1 MALAVLAAL
10 ASAFCFALGAALQ
23 HREAIAVTSGGVA
36 DPRLLWKLCHRPL
49 WLVGTLADLGSMA
62 LHIFALA
69 MGTLALVQ
77 PLGVTGILW
86 AIPLAAV
93 LRRQAVRKGD
103 IVAGVAV
110 AVGLFALLESLPA
123 RPGHHLPV
131 YSSILA
137 LAGGVFAFAAVMT
150 GISHFTPGRPRAIL
164 LAVAAG
170 TSFGMTAVLI
180 RTLMLLIKHG
190 GTPGQFISAGVAT
203 SVLGLFGYLL
213 LQTAYRSG
221 HFAGSLAT
229 TTVLNPVVA
238 VLAGGLLLHE
248 GLPAGWKH
256 LTVIG
261 VAAAVICVGIAQLV
275 RSPAVLHCEAG
286 PASPALPE
294 AAGFQPEQRPVAVS
308 RVAVAGSS
316 ARG

>member
-62 LHIFALA
+62 LHILALS

-86 AIPLAAV
+86 AIPLAAI
-93 LRRQAVRKGD
+93 LRRQAVRRGD
-103 IVAGVAV
+103 LVAGIAV
-110 AVGLFALLESLPA
+110 AIGLFALLESLPA
-123 RPGHHLPV
+123 RPGHHLPTH
-131 YSSILA
+131 SSILVVA
-137 LAGGVFAFAAVMT
+137 AGIFGFAAVMT
-150 GISHFTPGRPRAIL
+150 AVAHFAPGRPRAIL

-180 RTLMLLIKHG
+180 RTLMLLIRHG
-190 GTPGQFISAGVAT
+190 GTPGQFITAAVAT
-203 SVLGLFGYLL
+203 SVLGLCGYLL

-261 VAAAVICVGIAQLV
+261 VAAAVICAGIAQLV
-275 RSPAVLHCEAG
+275 RSPAVLQCEG
-286 PASPALPE
+286 DE
-294 AAGFQPEQRPVAVS
+294 AAPTPPPSAT
-308 RVAVAGSS
+308 RVAAAGA
-316 ARG
+316 ARS

>member
-62 LHIFALA
+62 LHVLALSV
-69 MGTLALVQ
+69 GTLALVQ

-93 LRRQAVRKGD
+93 LRRQAVRRAD
-103 IVAGVAV
+103 LLAGVAV
-110 AVGLFALLESLPA
+110 AIGLFALLQSLPT
-123 RPGHHLPV
+123 RPGHHLPGWTFIV
-131 YSSILA
+131 VLA
-137 LAGGVFAFAAVMT
+137 AGVFVFAATMT
-150 GISHFTPGRPRAIL
+150 AIAHFAPGRPRAIL

-180 RTLMLLIKHG
+180 RTLMLLIRHG
-190 GTPGQFISAGVAT
+190 GSVGQFTSAAIAT
-203 SVLGLFGYLL
+203 SILGLIGYML

-221 HFAGSLAT
+221 HFAGSLAA

-261 VAAAVICVGIAQLV
+261 VAAIVICAGIAQLV
-275 RSPAVLHCEAG
+275 RSPAVLTCE
-286 PASPALPE
+286 LPE
-294 AAGFQPEQRPVAVS
+294 TERGAPVDLSPGVAEAARVVATTGSIS
-308 RVAVAGSS
+308 RV
-316 ARG
+316 